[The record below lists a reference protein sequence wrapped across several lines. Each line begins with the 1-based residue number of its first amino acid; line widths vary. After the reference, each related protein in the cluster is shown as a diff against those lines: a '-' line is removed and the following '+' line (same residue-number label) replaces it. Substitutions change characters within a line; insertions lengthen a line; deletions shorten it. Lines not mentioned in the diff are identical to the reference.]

1 MSFIRVTTGV
11 GSTHVIYVIAAYSIT
26 LSALV
31 LYSVLLQHRGRVFS
45 ADQNA
50 ATAGTA
56 GGSPNG
62 FNIGAALL
70 SPVWMWRHGMRLPGV
85 VLLVLF
91 AAMVPLFNREMW
103 IPLLFV
109 ATVPIAAGAA
119 LGFVGNRIA
128 TGHRG
133 AESLAE
139 FSASQLPWAIA
150 GVTLYAFVLP
160 WVWYFLA

>member
-1 MSFIRVTTGV
+1 M
-11 GSTHVIYVIAAYSIT
+11 IYVIAAYSIT
-26 LSALV
+26 LSALA
-31 LYSVLLQHRGRVFS
+31 LYGVLLQHRGRVFS
-45 ADQNA
+45 ADQDA
-50 ATAGTA
+50 ATTGTA
-56 GGSPNG
+56 GGPPSG

-70 SPVWMWRHGMRLPGV
+70 SPIWMWGHGMRLPGV
-85 VLLVLF
+85 GLFALF
-91 AAMVPLFNREMW
+91 AAMVPLFDREMW

-109 ATVPIAAGAA
+109 AMLPIAAGAA

-133 AESLAE
+133 VESLAE

-150 GVTLYAFVLP
+150 GVTIYAFVLP